1 MEQSRPVGP
10 HTIASYD
17 ADLLALGAMIN
28 EMAALALGALNKAM
42 SALLDGNDALAQE
55 VIVADRAIDVLQHGV
70 EDKAIGTIAKRQ
82 PVAVD
87 LREIIATMRI
97 ANDLERIG
105 DLAKNIAKRVLA
117 IGRQPMVRAISA
129 SLSNLEARVR
139 DQLSSVMEAYRERD
153 DRKSLAVWS
162 SDSAIDAMHTA
173 LFRELLTYMLEDPRH
188 IGICAHLLFCAKNLE
203 RVGDHA
209 TNIAETVHYM
219 ITGDILASERP
230 KADTSSAL
238 DPNFGT

>member
-1 MEQSRPVGP
+1 MEQSRLIGS

-17 ADLLALGAMIN
+17 VDLTALGGMIN
-28 EMAALALGALNKAM
+28 DMAARALASLDKAM

-55 VIVADRAIDVLQHGV
+55 VIAEDRAIDVLQHEV
-70 EDKAIGTIAKRQ
+70 EEKAIATIAKRQ
-82 PVAVD
+82 PVAID
-87 LREIIATMRI
+87 LREIVATMRI

-117 IGRQPMVRAISA
+117 IGRQTTVRAISA
-129 SLSNLEARVR
+129 SLSNLDDRVR
-139 DQLSSVMEAYRERD
+139 EQLRAVMQAYRERD
-153 DRKSLAVWS
+153 DRKSLAVWGA
-162 SDSAIDAMHTA
+162 DSAIDAMHTA
-173 LFRELLTYMLEDPRH
+173 LFRELLTYMMEDPRH

-230 KADTSSAL
+230 KADASSAL
-238 DPNFGT
+238 DPNIGP